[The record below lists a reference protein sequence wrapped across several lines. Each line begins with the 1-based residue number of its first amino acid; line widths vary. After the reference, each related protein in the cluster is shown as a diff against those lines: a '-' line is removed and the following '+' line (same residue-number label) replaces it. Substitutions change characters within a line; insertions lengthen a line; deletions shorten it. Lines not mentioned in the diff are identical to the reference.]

1 MTLEQQVKQF
11 NKTYNVP
18 TADIPT
24 VPDEPE
30 ATRMVNLITEELME
44 LNEAIDNRDIIEFA
58 DAVADILYVTAQQA
72 VVLGLPVDALLREV
86 HRSNMSKLDNEGN
99 PILREDGK
107 VLKGDNFTPPDISGI
122 LDEHYDNLMHV
133 RGDE

>member
-1 MTLEQQVKQF
+1 MTLEQQVQQF
-11 NKTYNVP
+11 NKTYKVP
-18 TADIPT
+18 VVSIPT

-86 HRSNMSKLDNEGN
+86 HRSNMSKLDDNGE

-107 VLKGDNFTPPDISGI
+107 VLKGSNFTPPDISGI
-122 LDEHYDNLMHV
+122 LDEQYDSLMFE
-133 RGDE
+133 RGEE